1 MTRGYALVLTLLVL
15 AAAWIAG
22 WYSTTRVVYLA
33 PALLEQ
39 PSVASGATAK
49 SRSFPISNG
58 TGLVVN

>member
-22 WYSTTRVVYLA
+22 WYSTTRVYFA